1 MKIRIINEVG
11 SNNPIDFVRGNTD
24 IKVTIVKS
32 DGTEEVYFDDD
43 RESLA
48 EEDLDENGDSKCA

>member
-1 MKIRIINEVG
+1 VKIRIINEVG

-32 DGTEEVYFDDD
+32 DGTEVTYLDDD
-43 RESLA
+43 REGLA
-48 EEDLDENGDSKCA
+48 EKRKSK